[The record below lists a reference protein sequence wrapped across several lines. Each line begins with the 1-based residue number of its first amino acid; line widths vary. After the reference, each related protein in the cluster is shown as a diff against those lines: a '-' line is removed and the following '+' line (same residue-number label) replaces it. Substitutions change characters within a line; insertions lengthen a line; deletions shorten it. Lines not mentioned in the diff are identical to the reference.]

1 VRRLC
6 CSCRSRAERI
16 KIAGRFCETP
26 TRASASDT
34 EALQQS
40 QDWDGTVP
48 EQDCLQ
54 TAVIRP
60 ITLSLSSS
68 ACCNFVRLVGT
79 DIALT
84 CCRTNRKENMKPIS
98 VIVAKN
104 NRSPLIDCN
113 YRPMTLDGFRG
124 RCVTTRTPRFWNIS
138 GQYFQNEAR
147 HDFLVEA
154 VCFAIVVIT
163 AAVPLVGAANA
174 VVELCRA
181 FAQL

>member
-6 CSCRSRAERI
+6 CACRCNHFRW
-16 KIAGRFCETP
+16 KP
-26 TRASASDT
+26 
-34 EALQQS
+34 S

-48 EQDCLQ
+48 ERERPETD
-54 TAVIRP
+54 VIRSVK
-60 ITLSLSSS
+60 LSISSS
-68 ACCNFVRLVGT
+68 AYCNVVRLVGT
-79 DIALT
+79 DIAIT
-84 CCRTNRKENMKPIS
+84 CWQINRKESMKPIS
-98 VIVAKN
+98 VSVGKN

-113 YRPMTLDGFRG
+113 YRPMTLDGYRG
-124 RCVTTRTPRFWNIS
+124 RCVTTRTPHFWNIS

-154 VCFAIVVIT
+154 VCFAVIIIT
-163 AAVPLVGAANA
+163 AAVPLVSAANA

>member
-6 CSCRSRAERI
+6 CSCRSRPERI
-16 KIAGRFCETP
+16 KIVGRFCETP

-34 EALQQS
+34 DALQQS

-48 EQDCLQ
+48 ERDCLK
-54 TAVIRP
+54 TAMIRST
-60 ITLSLSSS
+60 TLSLSSS

-79 DIALT
+79 DIAIT
-84 CCRTNRKENMKPIS
+84 CWRTKPKENMKPIS
-98 VIVAKN
+98 VIVSKN

-163 AAVPLVGAANA
+163 AAVSLVGAANA